1 MTISLPLAR
10 NRLTD
15 AISALC
21 DPTTH
26 NGHPLDSRYTQL
38 RDAITNPSAA
48 DARRHIA
55 QIMLT
60 IENQQSALNW
70 LLMAQIATTIA
81 VLALLITAIIR

>member
-1 MTISLPLAR
+1 MPF
-10 NRLTD
+10 ND
-15 AISALC
+15 
-21 DPTTH
+21 DPI
-26 NGHPLDSRYTQL
+26 
-38 RDAITNPSAA
+38 ANPSAA

>member
-1 MTISLPLAR
+1 M
-10 NRLTD
+10 ND
-15 AISALC
+15 
-21 DPTTH
+21 DPI
-26 NGHPLDSRYTQL
+26 
-38 RDAITNPSAA
+38 ANPSAA

>member
-1 MTISLPLAR
+1 MPF
-10 NRLTD
+10 ND
-15 AISALC
+15 
-21 DPTTH
+21 DP
-26 NGHPLDSRYTQL
+26 
-38 RDAITNPSAA
+38 ITNPTAA

>member
-1 MTISLPLAR
+1 MPF
-10 NRLTD
+10 ND
-15 AISALC
+15 
-21 DPTTH
+21 DP
-26 NGHPLDSRYTQL
+26 
-38 RDAITNPSAA
+38 ITNPSAA

>member
-1 MTISLPLAR
+1 MPF
-10 NRLTD
+10 ND
-15 AISALC
+15 
-21 DPTTH
+21 DPI
-26 NGHPLDSRYTQL
+26 
-38 RDAITNPSAA
+38 ANPSAA

-60 IENQQSALNW
+60 VEHQQSVLNW

>member
-1 MTISLPLAR
+1 M
-10 NRLTD
+10 
-15 AISALC
+15 AISHNHPYAERPKMPFND
-21 DPTTH
+21 DP
-26 NGHPLDSRYTQL
+26 
-38 RDAITNPSAA
+38 ITNPTAA

>member
-1 MTISLPLAR
+1 M
-10 NRLTD
+10 
-15 AISALC
+15 AISHNHPYAERPKMPFND
-21 DPTTH
+21 DP
-26 NGHPLDSRYTQL
+26 
-38 RDAITNPSAA
+38 ITNPTAA

-81 VLALLITAIIR
+81 ITALLITAIIR

>member
-1 MTISLPLAR
+1 MPF
-10 NRLTD
+10 ND
-15 AISALC
+15 
-21 DPTTH
+21 DPI
-26 NGHPLDSRYTQL
+26 
-38 RDAITNPSAA
+38 ANPSAA

-81 VLALLITAIIR
+81 ITALLITAIIR

>member
-1 MTISLPLAR
+1 MPF
-10 NRLTD
+10 ND
-15 AISALC
+15 
-21 DPTTH
+21 DPI
-26 NGHPLDSRYTQL
+26 
-38 RDAITNPSAA
+38 ANPSSA

-60 IENQQSALNW
+60 IEYQQSALNW

>member
-1 MTISLPLAR
+1 MPF
-10 NRLTD
+10 ND
-15 AISALC
+15 
-21 DPTTH
+21 DP
-26 NGHPLDSRYTQL
+26 
-38 RDAITNPSAA
+38 ITNPSAA

-81 VLALLITAIIR
+81 ITALLITAIIR

>member
-1 MTISLPLAR
+1 MPF
-10 NRLTD
+10 ND
-15 AISALC
+15 
-21 DPTTH
+21 DPI
-26 NGHPLDSRYTQL
+26 
-38 RDAITNPSAA
+38 ANPSSA